1 MVRNQRA
8 RFAAIAG
15 VFVMAC
21 SSTPSAPSPAAT
33 IRISP
38 AGVDPREVRVKRGN
52 YVMFVNADS
61 RTHTIVSDPVDL
73 HTQCPVLNRVGIIQP
88 GESRESG
95 SMTDSTICGF
105 HDHNDPSDAS
115 LRGRI
120 VVD

>member
-1 MVRNQRA
+1 MREHRGRISV
-8 RFAAIAG
+8 IAG
-15 VFVMAC
+15 LLTIAC

-33 IRISP
+33 FRIGP
-38 AGVDPREVRVKRGN
+38 AGVDPHEVRVKRGN
-52 YVMFVNADS
+52 YVLFVNNDN
-61 RTHTIVSDPVDL
+61 RPHTMVSDPVDL

-95 SMTDSTICGF
+95 SLTDSTTCGF

-115 LRGRI
+115 LKGRI